1 MTAGS
6 LIAVA
11 TALGVVAGPLC
22 LAVAG
27 RVRMRH
33 ESDSV
38 TPFPWRLTFASTLA
52 FALAFNLTFFIQEL
66 CLVLPKA
73 LTPGLHPTLFHNN
86 HTWSGSHP
94 LEDLFQ
100 GTGALATVISGA
112 LCWAFLARGR
122 GRSESSRLLLL
133 WMAYAGL
140 FMALPQVVVGAVSD
154 ASDLGRAMVYFQLGG
169 GTRIALALA
178 ALVVMPLL
186 ALRLSRH
193 FLALW
198 SVASPG
204 ASPKARTRVREL
216 FHAATLP
223 ALLGIALIVPFRVPR
238 EWIEVVIVPVAVVLA
253 GVPWMQAGAW
263 RAAPP
268 AGIAAPRPATPLGLV
283 IAFAVLLAI
292 FQLVLRR
299 GIPF

>member
-1 MTAGS
+1 
-6 LIAVA
+6 VA
-11 TALGVVAGPLC
+11 
-22 LAVAG
+22 
-27 RVRMRH
+27 
-33 ESDSV
+33 
-38 TPFPWRLTFASTLA
+38 PFPWRPAFVSTLA

-66 CLVLPKA
+66 FLVLPKA

-100 GTGALATVISGA
+100 GTGALATSISGA
-112 LCWAFLARGR
+112 ACWALLARGR
-122 GRSESSRLLLL
+122 GRTESSRLLLL
-133 WMAYAGL
+133 WMAYAGF
-140 FMALPQVVVGAVSD
+140 FMALPQVVIGAVSE
-154 ASDLGRAMVYFQLGG
+154 ASDLGRAMVYLQLGG

-178 ALVVMPLL
+178 ALGVMPWL

-193 FLALW
+193 FLALS
-198 SVASPG
+198 SVAAPV
-204 ASPKARTRVREL
+204 ARTRVRAM

-268 AGIAAPRPATPLGLV
+268 AGIAPPRPAAPLGLV
-283 IAFAVLLAI
+283 VALAVLLAI

>member
-6 LIAVA
+6 LIAAA
-11 TALGVVAGPLC
+11 TALGVVAAPLL

-27 RVRMRH
+27 WLRMRR
-33 ESDSV
+33 EAPSV
-38 TPFPWRLTFASTLA
+38 SPRPGRLMFVSTLA

-66 CLVLPKA
+66 FLVLPKA
-73 LTPGLHPTLFHNN
+73 LTPGLRPTLFHNN

-112 LCWAFLARGR
+112 ACWALLARGR
-122 GRSESSRLLLL
+122 GRTEATRLLLL
-133 WMAYAGL
+133 WMMYAGL

-154 ASDLGRAMVYFQLGG
+154 ASDLGHAMSYFALATGAR
-169 GTRIALALA
+169 TALALA
-178 ALVVMPLL
+178 ALLAMPWL

-193 FLALW
+193 FLAL
-198 SVASPG
+198 SPD
-204 ASPKARTRVREL
+204 ARSAPRDRTRFM

-223 ALLGIALIVPFRVPR
+223 ALLGIALVVPFRVPR
-238 EWIEVVIVPVAVVLA
+238 EWLEVLIVPVAVVVA

-263 RAAPP
+263 RATS
-268 AGIAAPRPATPLGLV
+268 AGIPSPRAVSPFGLILALAA
-283 IAFAVLLAI
+283 LLAI

-299 GIPF
+299 GIPFY

>member
-11 TALGVVAGPLC
+11 TALGVGAGPLS
-22 LAVAG
+22 LAIAG
-27 RVRMRH
+27 WVRMRH
-33 ESDSV
+33 EPGSV
-38 TPFPWRLTFASTLA
+38 APFPWRPTFVSTLA

-66 CLVLPKA
+66 FLVLPKA

-94 LEDLFQ
+94 QEDLFQ
-100 GTGALATVISGA
+100 GTGALATSISGA
-112 LCWAFLARGR
+112 ACWALLARGR
-122 GRSESSRLLLL
+122 GRTESSRLLLL
-133 WMAYAGL
+133 WMAYAGF
-140 FMALPQVVVGAVSD
+140 FMALPQVVIGAVSE
-154 ASDLGRAMVYFQLGG
+154 ASDLGRAMVYLQLGG

-178 ALVVMPLL
+178 ALGV
-186 ALRLSRH
+186 
-193 FLALW
+193 
-198 SVASPG
+198 
-204 ASPKARTRVREL
+204 
-216 FHAATLP
+216 
-223 ALLGIALIVPFRVPR
+223 RVPR

-268 AGIAAPRPATPLGLV
+268 AGIAPPRPAAPLGLV
-283 IAFAVLLAI
+283 VALAVLLAI